1 MTAREK
7 TVADALPTRPHAR
20 ILRAAEARAWQDGY
34 GFLDAARREAEEM
47 RLSAREAYANEYAQG
62 YQEGRMAGEEE
73 AARLVSDTVAKVDR
87 YLGSIEK
94 DVVGMALDVVRR
106 MLGDMDVAA
115 LVAKAARQAVA
126 DVRRAKY
133 LKITVHPAAADE
145 VRTALQAMLEDSGL
159 GLTIEILTDSTLAEG
174 GCIVASDVA
183 VIDASI
189 DAQLAA
195 IGAAIAAREV
205 KA

>member
-7 TVADALPTRPHAR
+7 TVADALPTRPRAR

-34 GFLDAARREAEEM
+34 GFLDAARREAEEI
-47 RLSAREAYANEYAQG
+47 RLSAREAYAGEYAQG
-62 YQEGRMAGEEE
+62 YQDGKAAGEED
-73 AARLVSDTVAKVDR
+73 AARLVAETVVKVDR

-94 DVVGMALDVVRR
+94 EVVGMALDVVRR
-106 MLGDMDVAA
+106 MLGDMDVAT
-115 LVAKAARQAVA
+115 LVARAARQAVA

-133 LKITVHPAAADE
+133 LKITVHPDAVEE

-183 VIDASI
+183 VVDASI
-189 DAQLAA
+189 EAQLAS
-195 IGAAIAAREV
+195 IGAAIAAREA